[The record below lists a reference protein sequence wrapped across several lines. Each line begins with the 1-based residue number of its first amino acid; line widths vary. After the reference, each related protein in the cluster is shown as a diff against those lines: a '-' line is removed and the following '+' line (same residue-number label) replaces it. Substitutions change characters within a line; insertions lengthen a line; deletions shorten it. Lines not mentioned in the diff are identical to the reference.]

1 MTVFCEINICLIRTS
16 GRITLKNKQSI
27 KCYRGEKYPSPE
39 SDIQLPNSVAC
50 IFNICAPPFLMNLL
64 RISFRLTH
72 VLHLLHHHTSEW
84 FWCVD
89 NKNNKPHRLFSLI
102 AILVSLDEVNKK
114 MYPKFCRGPLL
125 LKQSLDDLQS
135 TKKVMLNS
143 LSEKQV
149 VRMYTRSSK
158 CLMTSF
164 L

>member
-1 MTVFCEINICLIRTS
+1 MLQRRKIPKSRIRHTAPKLC
-16 GRITLKNKQSI
+16 GLYIQYMCTAFPNESI
-27 KCYRGEKYPSPE
+27 EA
-39 SDIQLPNSVAC
+39 L
-50 IFNICAPPFLMNLL
+50 
-64 RISFRLTH
+64 SFRLTH

-89 NKNNKPHRLFSLI
+89 NKNNKPPRLFSLI

-114 MYPKFCRGPLL
+114 MYPEFCRGPLL
-125 LKQSLDDLQS
+125 AKQSLDELQS
-135 TKKVMLNS
+135 TMLNS

-149 VRMYTRSSK
+149 VRMYTSSSK